1 MVRGY
6 MIMNVVAI
14 IVPSAI
20 WIASIQ
26 VEYPKRI
33 ALIWIAI
40 FIGEKRSPATEIQ
53 IYCCLLCSDIFSV
66 LSIVAFKRIAESRN
80 PSFVLRHNAWFD
92 FFPGKPSVEYSR
104 QP

>member
-1 MVRGY
+1 
-6 MIMNVVAI
+6 MNVIAI

-40 FIGEKRSPATEIQ
+40 FIGEKRSPATETQ
-53 IYCCLLCSDIFSV
+53 TYCCLLGSDIFSV
-66 LSIVAFKRIAESRN
+66 LGIVAFKRIAESRN
-80 PSFVLRHNAWFD
+80 PNFVLRHSDWFD
-92 FFPGKPSVEYSR
+92 FFPGEPGVEY
-104 QP
+104 

>member
-1 MVRGY
+1 
-6 MIMNVVAI
+6 MNVIAI

-40 FIGEKRSPATEIQ
+40 FIGEMRFPATETR
-53 IYCCLLCSDIFSV
+53 IYCCSLCPDLFSV

-80 PSFVLRHNAWFD
+80 PNFVLRHSDWFD
-92 FFPGKPSVEYSR
+92 FFPGEPGVES
-104 QP
+104 